1 MTLADALNATRKLG
15 PQARTD
21 FVRKLHESE
30 LNRKDALSDS
40 TRRRIKHACD
50 KALVYMFFE
59 DEAEL
64 PRLDYQASPF
74 ATTFHQRGPQD
85 SKGRSLYQLRMN
97 RRMFRYPFSYIVY
110 TDAFNELPQE
120 ALDYIWPEI
129 ERILDPSFRHEDYP
143 YLSRR
148 EKSAVKEIL
157 METHP
162 MAVKYWKN

>member
-1 MTLADALNATRKLG
+1 
-15 PQARTD
+15 
-21 FVRKLHESE
+21 
-30 LNRKDALSDS
+30 
-40 TRRRIKHACD
+40 
-50 KALVYMFFE
+50 MFFE

-74 ATTFHQRGPQD
+74 AATFHQRRPQD

-120 ALDYIWPEI
+120 ALDYIWPEL
-129 ERILDPSFRHEDYP
+129 EHILDPNFRHEDYP
-143 YLSRR
+143 YLSQR